1 MSEKELNLDETIWT
15 EDLSS
20 IDLSWD
26 LEDSLSAQWGN
37 NEQSNFEEESNDTQA
52 YYDNIQD
59 ETNNQNE
66 GWDVFATDLWSQ
78 MPDLEELD
86 PLKLEEFGTTDNA
99 WPSIDETLFLD
110 EEQNSSIK
118 MKYVDKDTE
127 NFWKYLMEKCFKSWK
142 K

>member
-78 MPDLEELD
+78 MP
-86 PLKLEEFGTTDNA
+86 
-99 WPSIDETLFLD
+99 
-110 EEQNSSIK
+110 NSSSFNGSSSSKSGICDHKSVANARLRGTRSIK
-118 MKYVDKDTE
+118 TGGVWHYR
-127 NFWKYLMEKCFKSWK
+127 
-142 K
+142 